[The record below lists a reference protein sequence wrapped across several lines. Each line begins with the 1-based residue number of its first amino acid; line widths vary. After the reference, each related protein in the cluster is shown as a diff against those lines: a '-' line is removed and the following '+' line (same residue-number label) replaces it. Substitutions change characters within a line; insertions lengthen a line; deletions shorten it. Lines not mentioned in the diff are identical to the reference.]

1 MLIPSH
7 NQISRVSTTKGSTRT
22 TGTKTHK
29 ESCLVMLSGTQKP
42 EELKSYPAGPEK
54 WYVPEST
61 KSQTDLNFGYFCIR
75 NPTFFNTRLKPEKQY
90 PNAILTASLVLPWCC
105 WSSKVFSAPLMLPEA
120 TWELVLPHW
129 LLPAI
134 PILTNKTETLLTFCV
149 RCISMDFI
157 NSGTTSSKYGYLL
170 QILQQ

>member
-29 ESCLVMLSGTQKP
+29 ESCLVMSSG
-42 EELKSYPAGPEK
+42 YPKTRGIQIWPSRTWKIVCTWIYE
-54 WYVPEST
+54 
-61 KSQTDLNFGYFCIR
+61 SQTDLNFGYFCIR

-90 PNAILTASLVLPWCC
+90 PNSILTASLVLPYCC
-105 WSSKVFSAPLMLPEA
+105 CSSKVFSAPLMLPEA

-134 PILTNKTETLLTFCV
+134 PILTNKTETLLTFC
-149 RCISMDFI
+149 
-157 NSGTTSSKYGYLL
+157 
-170 QILQQ
+170 